1 MRCPACSNEDTRVV
15 DSRISNA
22 GATVRRRRECQGC
35 SHRFTTFERFELEQP
50 RVIKSDGRRE
60 PWDEEKLRR
69 GLLRALE
76 KRPVGSDKVEAL
88 INAVSRQ
95 MQLSGEPEVR
105 SALIGQAMMD
115 RLQRTDEIAYVRYAS
130 VYRSFEDVSAFSKE
144 VDRLRREKGAA
155 SNVTQLSLLVEKVPE
170 EK

>member
-155 SNVTQLSLLVEKVPE
+155 SNVTQLSLLVEKVSE

>member
-155 SNVTQLSLLVEKVPE
+155 SNVTQLSLLVENVSE

>member
-15 DSRISNA
+15 DSRVSNA

-155 SNVTQLSLLVEKVPE
+155 SNVTQLSLLVEKVSE